1 MTLADRQQL
10 RQLQCPTVVQFAPYS
25 SGRLRS
31 PDVEGQTVNSGA
43 LRRSRVERGWL
54 QADLARAAHVAM
66 SHVSRLERG
75 EAKASARALRR
86 IADVLDVNIRDLIV
100 DELTALNPSQ
110 DDALVVKH
118 EHSGEPQ

>member
-1 MTLADRQQL
+1 
-10 RQLQCPTVVQFAPYS
+10 
-25 SGRLRS
+25 
-31 PDVEGQTVNSGA
+31 
-43 LRRSRVERGWL
+43 
-54 QADLARAAHVAM
+54 M